1 MHFYGWQGQRQETLL
16 GTPLVAN
23 ELCKCKITT
32 RTPSPFIKERITL
45 IHKKRREKGILA
57 YVIRLGQVQIYQCC
71 RLAYPNEQM
80 LCTYLEE
87 KMSDSVE

>member
-32 RTPSPFIKERITL
+32 RTPNPFIRERKTL
-45 IHKKRREKGILA
+45 IHKKRGEKGILA
-57 YVIRLGQVQIYQCC
+57 NEIRLGQVQICQCC
-71 RLAYPNEQM
+71 ILAYPNEQM
-80 LCTYLEE
+80 LCKYLEE
-87 KMSDSVE
+87 RMSE